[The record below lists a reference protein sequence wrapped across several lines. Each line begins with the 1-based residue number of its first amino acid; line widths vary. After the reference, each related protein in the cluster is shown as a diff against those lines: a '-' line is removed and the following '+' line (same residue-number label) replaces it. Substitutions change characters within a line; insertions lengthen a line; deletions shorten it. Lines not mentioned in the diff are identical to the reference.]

1 MQIFQAFMLEN
12 SQSSFYFLIIISQH
26 CHLSRK
32 PSNKLTRNHF
42 EYLNTIVSKKERGN
56 NSLFYRHSGRH
67 HDSVQKLCMELV
79 LTISH
84 ALFSKYDVF
93 SCQNFSANY
102 CGNDPIKKM

>member
-56 NSLFYRHSGRH
+56 
-67 HDSVQKLCMELV
+67 K
-79 LTISH
+79 
-84 ALFSKYDVF
+84 DVF
-93 SCQNFSANY
+93 NY
-102 CGNDPIKKM
+102 EAFLSS

>member
-1 MQIFQAFMLEN
+1 MLEN

-56 NSLFYRHSGRH
+56 NSL
-67 HDSVQKLCMELV
+67 K
-79 LTISH
+79 
-84 ALFSKYDVF
+84 DVF
-93 SCQNFSANY
+93 NY
-102 CGNDPIKKM
+102 

>member
-1 MQIFQAFMLEN
+1 MLEN

-56 NSLFYRHSGRH
+56 NSL
-67 HDSVQKLCMELV
+67 K
-79 LTISH
+79 
-84 ALFSKYDVF
+84 DVF
-93 SCQNFSANY
+93 NFFIVIADVIMIQFKSYAWN
-102 CGNDPIKKM
+102 

>member
-1 MQIFQAFMLEN
+1 MLEN

-56 NSLFYRHSGRH
+56 NSLKDVFNRLFYRHSGRH

-79 LTISH
+79 LTISQ

-93 SCQNFSANY
+93 SCQNFSENY
-102 CGNDPIKKM
+102 CGNDPITKM